1 MHEPPVFGSPPKSL
15 EELGLTGRQF
25 EVLALM
31 MQGKSNKAICRHLDM
46 AEQTV
51 KKHVTA
57 VLKALNASNRT
68 EAVIAA
74 GGLGISSSAGNAK
87 AGPAPEGQAEPRRGV
102 MGESVPLAL
111 PEKPSSGLRLSAE
124 SPTILCVGRADTKC
138 SECCKNQK
146 ILEHD
151 FLRLMST
158 ADVRSMRVGCCR
170 AGSAR

>member
-57 VLKALNASNRT
+57 VLKALNASDR
-68 EAVIAA
+68 
-74 GGLGISSSAGNAK
+74 G
-87 AGPAPEGQAEPRRGV
+87 RRSRNKFQRRQR
-102 MGESVPLAL
+102 ESGTGA
-111 PEKPSSGLRLSAE
+111 
-124 SPTILCVGRADTKC
+124 
-138 SECCKNQK
+138 
-146 ILEHD
+146 
-151 FLRLMST
+151 
-158 ADVRSMRVGCCR
+158 
-170 AGSAR
+170 